1 MPDIKVVSVN
11 ENEEVKQEEAPEITE
26 EVEQTPEEVEV
37 TKAEEVKQEQ
47 PKEEV
52 ISEPLKNNSKTEKL
66 KDKMVTCPKC
76 GKTMQLRNY
85 RYKHEKTCSGAIEN
99 KPIKPKAKPKAKAEP
114 IKEEEEE
121 VPRELPPWKQKPTM
135 NEVLENSTRPVTAV
149 NPLNSLANH
158 YQLLQQECIKQK
170 QEKYNSLCKGMFSA
184 KPKKR

>member
-1 MPDIKVVSVN
+1 MPDIKVVSVD
-11 ENEEVKQEEAPEITE
+11 ENEEVKQEEAPEIIE
-26 EVEQTPEEVEV
+26 EVEQPPEEVEV
-37 TKAEEVKQEQ
+37 AKTEEVKQEQ

-52 ISEPLKNNSKTEKL
+52 ITEPFKNNSKTEKL

-85 RYKHEKTCSGAIEN
+85 RYKREKTCSGAIEN
-99 KPIKPKAKPKAKAEP
+99 KPIKPKAKPKARTET
-114 IKEEEEE
+114 IKEEVEA
-121 VPRELPPWKQKPTM
+121 PRELPPWKQKPTM
-135 NEVLENSTRPVTAV
+135 NVVLENSSRSSTAV